1 MHARHH
7 GFLLAVLSA
16 LCGAA
21 HADNCEPIRAQIET
35 KIRDAGVA
43 VFTVTVV
50 PNAVATMGEVVG
62 SCDNGQ
68 KKIVYARGAGAAP
81 APATTPPAAA
91 SGAPKSVPPASSRPR
106 RPTPASDILTECK
119 DGSVSRGGSCP
130 AAGR

>member
-1 MHARHH
+1 MFPHLKSLFAAA
-7 GFLLAVLSA
+7 LLVLG
-16 LCGAA
+16 GAA
-21 HADNCEPIRAQIET
+21 HADNCEPIRAQIEA

-50 PNAVATMGEVVG
+50 PNAAATVGEVVG

-81 APATTPPAAA
+81 APAATPPAAA
-91 SGAPKSVPPASSRPR
+91 RAPTSVPPASSRPR